1 MLFMTYEQYWLT
13 VNKPPLKDA
22 RKLCRG
28 YYHIYNNKLHK
39 KVRIVQWDKASHLI
53 SRGQE

>member
-1 MLFMTYEQYWLT
+1 MTYGQYWLT
-13 VNKPPLKDA
+13 VNSLPLRDA
-22 RKLCRG
+22 RKLCRD

-39 KVRIVQWDKASHLI
+39 KVRVVQWDKALHLI